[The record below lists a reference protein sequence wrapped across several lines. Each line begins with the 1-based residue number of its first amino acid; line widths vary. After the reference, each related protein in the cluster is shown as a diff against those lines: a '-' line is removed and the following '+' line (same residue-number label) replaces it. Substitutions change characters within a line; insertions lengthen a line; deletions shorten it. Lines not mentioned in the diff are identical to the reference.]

1 MELIALYLND
11 NALSGTLPMELG
23 DLILANLTKLDI
35 RGNEFTGVFP
45 ESIAN
50 AAHMLVTS
58 CFSNNLFTGNVP
70 ENTEDCPTLH
80 DS

>member
-1 MELIALYLND
+1 
-11 NALSGTLPMELG
+11 MELG
-23 DLILANLTKLDI
+23 DLILANLTTLDI

-50 AAHMLVTS
+50 AAHLLVTF

-70 ENTEDCPTLH
+70 ENTEDCLTSH
-80 DS
+80 DTQCC